1 MSNSTLMTFP
11 AVKQIDNGIK
21 FWILFTYASSLIVL
35 GLVADYPQQIF
46 KGISSILQSPSI
58 LLTDYLVVGGLGATF
73 INSGLV
79 ALIGL
84 IVVKFAKLNISGS
97 IIAAIFTMAGFALFG
112 KNILNVWPIF
122 IGVYFYAKIKKD
134 KFGKY
139 ILPAL
144 FGTTLAPM
152 VSQFALGF
160 NLAPAVGII
169 LGIVFGVLTG
179 FILSP
184 LATHI
189 LGFHKGFNIYNVGV
203 TGGFA
208 GTVLVA
214 LFRGHGLQI
223 EPGLI
228 WGKGFN
234 STLVPIFIIYFT
246 SIIIIGLALD
256 PDSWRSL
263 GKLFSNTGILP
274 TDFIDLNGFGVTCIN
289 MGLVGLIGIVYIL
302 LTGSELNGPTLGGLL
317 TMAGFGAFGKHVKNI
332 IPIMLGVYI
341 GTVFKIWSPSDP
353 GAILAALF
361 GTTLAP
367 IAGVFGPFAGVLA
380 GFIHLSVVMNV
391 GYLHGGMNL
400 YNNGFAGGIVAAFL
414 VGTMGVFIKTNK

>member
-1 MSNSTLMTFP
+1 MSDTVLMTYP
-11 AVKQIDNGIK
+11 AAKKIDNEMK
-21 FWILFTYASSLIVL
+21 FRIIAAYACALITL
-35 GLVADYPQQIF
+35 GFFMDYPDQIV
-46 KGISSILQSPSI
+46 KGLFYIIQSPSI
-58 LLTDYLVVGGLGATF
+58 LLTDYLVVGGLGAAF

-84 IVVKFAKLNISGS
+84 ALVKFAKLNISGP

-122 IGVYFYAKIKKD
+122 IGVYLYARVKKD
-134 KFGKY
+134 RFGKY

-152 VSQFALGF
+152 VSQFAMGF

-179 FILSP
+179 FILPP

-189 LGFHKGFNIYNVGV
+189 LGLHRGYNIYNIGV

-208 GTVLVA
+208 GTILMA
-214 LFRGHGLQI
+214 LFRGHGLKG
-223 EPGLI
+223 EPTLI
-228 WGKGFN
+228 WGEGFN
-234 STLVPIFIIYFT
+234 STLIPVFIIYFI
-246 SIIIIGLALD
+246 SLIILGFVLD
-256 PDSWRSL
+256 PNSWKSL
-263 GKLFSNTGILP
+263 GKLFSNTGVLV
-274 TDFIDLNGFGVTCIN
+274 TDFIDLNGFSVTCIN
-289 MGLVGLIGIVYIL
+289 MGLVGLIGIIYIL
-302 LTGSELNGPTLGGLL
+302 LTGSDLNGPTLGGLL
-317 TMAGFGAFGKHVKNI
+317 TMVGFGAFGKHLKNI

-341 GTVFKIWSPSDP
+341 GTIFKIWSPSDP

-367 IAGVFGPFAGVLA
+367 IAGAFGPIAGIVA

-400 YNNGFAGGIVAAFL
+400 YNNGFAGGIVAAIIVSVLGAF
-414 VGTMGVFIKTNK
+414 VKIDR

>member
-1 MSNSTLMTFP
+1 MSNIALMTYP
-11 AVKQIDNGIK
+11 AARKIDNGIK
-21 FWILFTYASSLIVL
+21 FRILIAYAIALITL
-35 GLVADYPQQIF
+35 GLFMDYPTEIY
-46 KGISSILQSPSI
+46 KGIIAILHSPSV
-58 LLTDYLVVGGLGATF
+58 LLTDYMVVGGMGATF

-84 IVVKFAKLNISGS
+84 ALVRLAKLNISGP

-112 KNILNVWPIF
+112 KNILNIWPIF
-122 IGVYFYAKIKKD
+122 VGVYLYARVKKD

-160 NLAPAVGII
+160 NLSPIVGIT
-169 LGIVFGVLTG
+169 LGIVFGILTG

-184 LATHI
+184 LATHV
-189 LGFHKGFNIYNVGV
+189 LGFHRGYNIYNIGV

-208 GTVLVA
+208 GTVFMA
-214 LFRGHGLQI
+214 LFRGHGLKG
-223 EPGLI
+223 EPTLI
-228 WGKGFN
+228 WGEGFN
-234 STLVPIFIIYFT
+234 LTLIPIFTIFFVSMIILGMF
-246 SIIIIGLALD
+246 LD
-256 PDSWRSL
+256 PNSFKL
-263 GKLFSNTGILP
+263 IGKLFNNTGVLV
-274 TDFIDLNGFGVTCIN
+274 TDFTDLNGFGVTFVN
-289 MGLVGLIGIVYIL
+289 MGLVGLIGILYIIWA
-302 LTGSELNGPTLGGLL
+302 GADLNGPTLGGLL
-317 TMAGFGAFGKHVKNI
+317 TMVGFGAFGKHVKNI

-341 GTVFKIWSPSDP
+341 GTMIKIWSPSDP

-367 IAGVFGPFAGVLA
+367 IAGTFGPLVGIVA

-400 YNNGFAGGIVAAFL
+400 YNNGFAGGIVAALMVSVLSAF
-414 VGTMGVFIKTNK
+414 VRIDK